1 MKNSTIEARLA
12 HLEAQNRTLRRT
24 GLTLA
29 VLLGALPIVSF
40 ALPDEPKDATFRIVR
55 ASKFSLEDPRT
66 GKVRGE
72 FSHQV
77 MAGGWAGIT
86 LWDDEGRPRA
96 EFKLW
101 EDGRTTLSMTD
112 AERRTKF
119 AATVDPQGVVSL
131 TANGAAVPLE

>member
-1 MKNSTIEARLA
+1 MTNSTIEARLA

-24 GLTLA
+24 GITLA

-86 LWDDEGRPRA
+86 LWDDGGRPRA

-101 EDGRTTLSMTD
+101 EDGRTVLTMTG
-112 AERRTKF
+112 AEGQTPF
-119 AATVDPQGVVSL
+119 EVSVNPEGYAHVTANNGVVS
-131 TANGAAVPLE
+131 TK